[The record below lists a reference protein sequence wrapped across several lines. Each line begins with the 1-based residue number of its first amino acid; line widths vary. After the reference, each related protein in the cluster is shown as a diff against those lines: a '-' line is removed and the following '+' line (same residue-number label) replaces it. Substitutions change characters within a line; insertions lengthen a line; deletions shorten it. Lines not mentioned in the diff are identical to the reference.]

1 MNEKW
6 ITITQMNGFH
16 EFKRTTNKNT
26 IIKKIYTKLM
36 QKKNQHIQAKTKQTD
51 GEIEFDVVVIAFEIN
66 VCKMSVIK
74 VSKTNW
80 NKLIGVAAMQHS
92 VAHRQRHRD
101 F

>member
-1 MNEKW
+1 MNEKR

-36 QKKNQHIQAKTKQTD
+36 QKKKHIQTKTKQID
-51 GEIEFDVVVIAFEIN
+51 GEIGFDVAVIAFEIN
-66 VCKMSVIK
+66 VCKMLVIK
-74 VSKTNW
+74 FSKANW